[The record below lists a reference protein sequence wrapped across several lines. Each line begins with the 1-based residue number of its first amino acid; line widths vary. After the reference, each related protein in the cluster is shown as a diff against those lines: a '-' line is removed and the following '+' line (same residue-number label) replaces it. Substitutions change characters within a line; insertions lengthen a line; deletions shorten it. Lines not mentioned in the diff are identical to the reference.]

1 MKALWYH
8 VLDPERE
15 AARWEG
21 IGSPAELRC
30 YSIRIAPVP
39 PAAAALIRQEAA
51 ALGITAGS
59 LKRER
64 GADGAESPGLE
75 ILLQGTEQALEKLSK
90 MLTLR
95 DKEAAACGES
105 IRGLLGRTRRRPGHV
120 LQLGRH
126 RLPLGK
132 RTLIMGILNVTPDSF
147 TDGGK
152 YNRLSAAVKRAF
164 QMVEEGADIIDI
176 GGESTRPGYRG
187 ISETEEIA
195 RVMPVIETLKSR
207 PDFSAPLSIDTYKAA
222 TARAA
227 LERGVEMVND
237 IWGLRADPDL
247 AAVTASFGVP
257 ICLMHNR
264 NSTTYR
270 ELVPEVIRELQESI
284 ELAKTAGVSD
294 DRIIIDPGIGFGKD
308 LDQNLAVMHR
318 LEDFRGL
325 GYPLLLGTSRKSMIG
340 KTLNLPALDR
350 IEGTAATVACGIAAG
365 ADIVRVHDIKEMRR
379 VVLMTDAMVRRTNGG
394 ATI

>member
-8 VLDPERE
+8 LLDPERE
-15 AARWEG
+15 AVRWDW

-59 LKRER
+59 LKSEH
-64 GADGAESPGLE
+64 GAGKVESSGLE

-90 MLTLR
+90 ILTLS
-95 DKEAAACGES
+95 DKKAAACGKS
-105 IRGLLGRTRRRPGHV
+105 IRGLLKRARRRPPRV

-126 RLPLGK
+126 RLPLGA

-152 YNRLSAAVKRAF
+152 FNCLSAAVERAF
-164 QMVEEGADIIDI
+164 QMVEEGADIVDI

-187 ISETEEIA
+187 ISEAAEIA
-195 RVMPVIETLKSR
+195 RVMPVIEALKSR
-207 PDFSAPLSIDTYKAA
+207 SDFSAPLSIDTYKAA

-227 LERGVEMVND
+227 LECGVEMVND
-237 IWGLRADPDL
+237 IWGLKADPDL

-270 ELVPEVIRELQESI
+270 ELVPEVILELQESI
-284 ELAKTAGVSD
+284 DLAKAAGISD
-294 DRIIIDPGIGFGKD
+294 DHIIIDPGIGFGKD
-308 LDQNLAVMHR
+308 LDQNLAVMRR

-340 KTLNLPALDR
+340 KTLELPALER

-365 ADIVRVHDIKEMRR
+365 ADIVRIHDIKEVRR
-379 VVLMTDAMVRRTNGG
+379 AVLMTDAMVRRTNGG
-394 ATI
+394 IN